1 MAEVVRVD
9 FYELVA
15 LIDEQLTAEQ
25 RVRDY
30 VSESG
35 TEIGHW
41 SRDSESAEVR
51 PSTSTGI
58 LLRLF
63 SNGLV
68 IHERIYAA
76 SPMSVPRMV
85 RSITEHLT
93 GYAAY

>member
-1 MAEVVRVD
+1 MAEVVRVG
-9 FYELVA
+9 FSELVA
-15 LIDEQLTAEQ
+15 LIEEQLTVER
-25 RVRDY
+25 RVGDY
-30 VSESG
+30 ASETG
-35 TEIGHW
+35 ADIGHW
-41 SRDSESAEVR
+41 SRGAEAAEVR

-63 SNGLV
+63 SSGLV